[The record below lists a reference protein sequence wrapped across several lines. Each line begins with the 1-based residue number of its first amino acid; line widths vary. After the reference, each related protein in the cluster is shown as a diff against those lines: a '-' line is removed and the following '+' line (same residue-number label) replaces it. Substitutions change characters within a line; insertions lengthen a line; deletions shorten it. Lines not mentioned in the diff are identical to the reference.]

1 MIIVGVRSG
10 AVAGVAVALAGTV
23 VSLLAGHI
31 GDWWASHEGVATLI
45 AVGLSTV
52 VWVVV
57 PHQPRNAAV
66 WAMAAAPLSGLTVL
80 ANSISPFLADT
91 DPSVLRYPNFIP
103 AEHPASVAWLNM
115 VADPITNIG
124 VFVPLTFGLLLFP
137 TGSLPGRR
145 WRWVGW
151 LAGGSIAVVSV
162 AYVIANRPSARQP
175 PEGWAV
181 LGLAQFAVLAAM
193 FLSIVAVLVR
203 LRSGTGETR
212 QQIKWVLWGGAV
224 STVAFTGAMITAG
237 GADEWVSPSMA
248 FTGFTVLIASYGIAI
263 GRYRL
268 YDVELVISRTI
279 VYVSLA
285 AIITGVY
292 VGAVVG
298 VGEVFGTGDEPNT
311 VLAITTTAAVAVAFQ
326 PLRRRLQ
333 RWADRLVYGRR
344 ATPHEVLSEFAQRVA
359 ANDERLVEHVTRS
372 LVDGTGAVRAEI
384 RASAEGRTVSIAAWP
399 STDGATPPEDPVKFP
414 IDHHGTELGS
424 MVLWMP
430 RGQRLADQDRVLA
443 EQVAS
448 GMGLALRSRLLTA
461 TLEQRV
467 VELRQ
472 SRRRLVA
479 IQDQTRRRLERDLHD
494 GAQQQLVALRV
505 KLGLACTIAAKD
517 GASRTVAALH
527 RLTEEADRV
536 VEDMREFARGVYP
549 PLLEAEGLGSAITAQ
564 ARRAPI
570 PVAVCVDGLG
580 RYERDVEGT
589 VNVCIVEALRNAARH
604 ASASAASVAV
614 AQVDGAVC
622 FEVRDDGA
630 GFDVAATPPGAGLTN
645 LTDRIDA
652 LAGTFSVTSK
662 PGAGTTV
669 TGSIPI
675 QGATAAAEQVG
686 SR

>member
-1 MIIVGVRSG
+1 
-10 AVAGVAVALAGTV
+10 VA
-23 VSLLAGHI
+23 
-31 GDWWASHEGVATLI
+31 
-45 AVGLSTV
+45 
-52 VWVVV
+52 
-57 PHQPRNAAV
+57 RN
-66 WAMAAAPLSGLTVL
+66 P
-80 ANSISPFLADT
+80 
-91 DPSVLRYPNFIP
+91 
-103 AEHPASVAWLNM
+103 E
-115 VADPITNIG
+115 
-124 VFVPLTFGLLLFP
+124 
-137 TGSLPGRR
+137 R
-145 WRWVGW
+145 WD
-151 LAGGSIAVVSV
+151 
-162 AYVIANRPSARQP
+162 
-175 PEGWAV
+175 V
-181 LGLAQFAVLAAM
+181 LGAAQFVVLAAM
-193 FLSIVAVLVR
+193 LLSVAAVLVR
-203 LRSGTGETR
+203 FRSATGDIR
-212 QQIKWVLWGGAV
+212 QQIKWVLWGGAIGAV
-224 STVAFTGAMITAG
+224 ALTVGFIIIGVVGEFESALLVFG
-237 GADEWVSPSMA
+237 GFA
-248 FTGFTVLIASYGIAI
+248 VLIASYGMAI

-268 YDVELVISRTI
+268 YDVDLVISRTI

-298 VGEVFGTGDEPNT
+298 AGELVGGGDEPNT
-311 VLAITTTAAVAVAFQ
+311 ALAITTTAAVAVAFQ

-333 RWADRLVYGRR
+333 RLADRLVYGRR

-359 ANDERLVEHVTRS
+359 ANDDRLVEHVARS
-372 LVDGTGAVRAEI
+372 LVDGTGATRAEI
-384 RASAEGRTVSIAAWP
+384 WASAEGRTVPIAAWP
-399 STDGATPPEDPVKFP
+399 SPHGASPPDDPVTFP

-424 MVLWMP
+424 MVLRLP
-430 RGQRLADQDRVLA
+430 RGQRLTDQDRTLA
-443 EQVAS
+443 DQVAS

-479 IQDQTRRRLERDLHD
+479 IQDEARRRLERDLHD

-505 KLGLACTIAAKD
+505 KLGLARTIADKD

-549 PLLEAEGLGSAITAQ
+549 PLLEAEGLGPAITAQ

-570 PVAVCVDGLG
+570 PVAVRADGLG

-604 ASASAASVAV
+604 SAASAASVTV
-614 AQVDGAVC
+614 AQTDGTVW

-675 QGATAAAEQVG
+675 GGETAAPEQVG